1 MPMKKF
7 IFSFLLAGI
16 MVASAYSQTYGELCE
31 RAITCTDQDSL
42 TQAETYIREALKLD
56 PANPH
61 NALLFSNLG
70 TIQRQQRK
78 YEQALESY
86 SLALNIAPRTVP
98 ILLNRAA
105 IYMELGKNDLARV
118 DYSLALD
125 IEKDNEEALLMRAYI
140 YMRQRDYE
148 MARADYVRLLKL
160 NPGSYNGRLGLATL
174 EQKEGKYEAAL
185 TILDGMIAGKTDT
198 SQDTNSP
205 SAILYIARAGV
216 EKDLNHADLALM
228 DLEEAIRLDASQAE
242 AYLIRGEIYLSLKKK
257 ELAKRDFEK
266 AISLG
271 VPHAELRTLLLK
283 CK

>member
-1 MPMKKF
+1 MKKF
-7 IFSFLLAGI
+7 IFSFLLAGT
-16 MVASAYSQTYGELCE
+16 VAVSAYSQTYEQLCD
-31 RAITCTDQDSL
+31 RALASAGQDSL
-42 TQAETYIREALKLD
+42 VQAEGYIREALKLD

-86 SLALNIAPRTVP
+86 SYALNIAPRTVP

-105 IYMELGKNDLARV
+105 IYLELGKNDLARV

-140 YMRQRDYE
+140 YMQQRDYK

-160 NPGSYNGRLGLATL
+160 NPGSYSGRLGLATL
-174 EQKEGKYEAAL
+174 EQKEGNYEAAL
-185 TILDGMIAGKTDT
+185 TILNGMIAGKSDT
-198 SQDTNSP
+198 SQETNSEY
-205 SAILYIARAGV
+205 AVLYVARAGV
-216 EKDLNHADLALM
+216 EKDLKHTDLALM
-228 DLEEAIRLDASQAE
+228 DLEEAIRLDASQTE

-271 VPHAELRTLLLK
+271 VPHAELRGLLMQ